1 MRMGRIEFR
10 YFMGFL
16 DTQEKWI
23 NEMAANGWRL
33 VKTSTLFYEFEPCE
47 PGSYE
52 YRVEFVGALSYG
64 KIRDYKDFLSGLGY
78 KVLTKNLNLN
88 MSFGKVRWR
97 PFGRGSGQI
106 VTSPGGYNKEI
117 LIIEKKADGES
128 FDVHTSYDDLI
139 AYYQSIRGMY
149 IMLLSIVIAFWES
162 RFLASIGS
170 IPYALLAI
178 AMVLLLIPIVLYS
191 RRISMYKR
199 LRMTNE

>member
-1 MRMGRIEFR
+1 
-10 YFMGFL
+10 
-16 DTQEKWI
+16 
-23 NEMAANGWRL
+23 
-33 VKTSTLFYEFEPCE
+33 
-47 PGSYE
+47 
-52 YRVEFVGALSYG
+52 
-64 KIRDYKDFLSGLGY
+64 
-78 KVLTKNLNLN
+78 
-88 MSFGKVRWR
+88 MSFGKARWR

-128 FDVHTSYDDLI
+128 FDVHSNYDDLI

-149 IMLLSIVIAFWES
+149 ITLLSIVVALWAL

-170 IPYALLAI
+170 IPYAVLSV

-199 LRMTNE
+199 LGMTNE

>member
-1 MRMGRIEFR
+1 LTLRR
-10 YFMGFL
+10 
-16 DTQEKWI
+16 
-23 NEMAANGWRL
+23 NGSTRWRQ
-33 VKTSTLFYEFEPCE
+33 
-47 PGSYE
+47 
-52 YRVEFVGALSYG
+52 YG
-64 KIRDYKDFLSGLGY
+64 KIQDYKDFLSGLGY
-78 KVLTKNLNLN
+78 KVLAKNLNLN
-88 MSFGKVRWR
+88 MSFGKARWR
-97 PFGRGSGQI
+97 PFGRGSGQ
-106 VTSPGGYNKEI
+106 VATSPGGYNKEI

>member
-1 MRMGRIEFR
+1 MGRVELR

-52 YRVEFVGALSYG
+52 YRVEFVGALSCG
-64 KIRDYKDFLSGLGY
+64 KMRDYRDFLSGLGY
-78 KVLTKNLNLN
+78 RVLTKNLNLN

-117 LIIEKKADGES
+117 LIIEKRADGES
-128 FDVHTSYDDLI
+128 FDVHSNYDDLI
-139 AYYQSIRGMY
+139 SYYQSIRGMY
-149 IMLLSIVIAFWES
+149 IAPLSIVVALS
-162 RFLASIGS
+162 ALNFLASVGS

-178 AMVLLLIPIVLYS
+178 AIALLLIPIVLYS
-191 RRISMYKR
+191 RRISMYRR